1 MQGLAGVLEKCEAR
15 RAGSLVEW
23 NILPVWDTDG
33 GGLKERSMCDFK
45 D

>member
-1 MQGLAGVLEKCEAR
+1 MQGLARVLEKCEAG

>member
-1 MQGLAGVLEKCEAR
+1 MQDLARVLEKCEAG
-15 RAGSLVEW
+15 RAGSLVE
-23 NILPVWDTDG
+23 WDTDG